1 MLSDKISL
9 CAFSVRTILADPNRG
24 EIKKMQNRRKSSRRR
39 TSVRQRRFSA
49 VEKRIIIPLEKSD
62 RISSAFTAFALT
74 KSLSPTFIRFFDLR
88 FFSLSEPGRDKIV
101 WSTRFRRARRTSV
114 RRAAKSGAEKAKTF
128 NFMQESVRIPTHF
141 PSCGT
146 YKRLIR
152 SACFRFFDPDDF
164 SLPER
169 LSYCLFDRYL

>member
-1 MLSDKISL
+1 M
-9 CAFSVRTILADPNRG
+9 
-24 EIKKMQNRRKSSRRR
+24 
-39 TSVRQRRFSA
+39 
-49 VEKRIIIPLEKSD
+49 
-62 RISSAFTAFALT
+62 
-74 KSLSPTFIRFFDLR
+74 RFFGPDD
-88 FFSLSEPGRDKIV
+88 FSRPDSGRDKIV

-152 SACFRFFDPDDF
+152 SACFRFFVPDNFSRPETGRDKIVWSTRFRRSRRTSVRRAAKSGAEKAKTSNFKQESVRIPTHFPLCGTYKRLIRSACFRFFGPDDF
-164 SLPER
+164 SLPAIRSIEM
-169 LSYCLFDRYL
+169 